1 MLSIIP
7 ANYVYKPF
15 LETVAN
21 NGRLNSTNVLY
32 AEFPD
37 DVWTGDI
44 IVRFVFLNILR
55 IIKNRTLKHVFRR

>member
-7 ANYVYKPF
+7 ANYVYQPF

-21 NGRLNSTNVLY
+21 NGSLNSTNVLY

-55 IIKNRTLKHVFRR
+55 IIKN